1 MKKIGIVMGSK
12 SDLPVV
18 QKAIDVLKE
27 LEIPFETHIFW

>member
-27 LEIPFETHIFW
+27 AGRL